1 MEPVIITEKHDSGL
15 EFDRHAHERAV
26 IRAWRAEQLRRLGL
40 PWPVAD
46 AFADAVDWHE
56 LAVLVSRGCPPALA
70 LQIVH

>member
-1 MEPVIITEKHDSGL
+1 MEPLIITEKHGHGL

-26 IRAWRAEQLRRLGL
+26 IRAWRAEQLRRVGL
-40 PWPVAD
+40 SWPVAD

-56 LAVLVSRGCPPALA
+56 LAALVSRGCPPTLA